1 MEEFKNYDEKIKEL
15 GDFIS
20 TVTDADEALVDV
32 LHEAQRIFGYI
43 PTQVQHFIA
52 EKLDSN
58 PAEVYGVIT
67 FYPASFRTK
76 PQGDFTINVC
86 NGTACHVAGA
96 NDVLNEFAKILK
108 IGVGETTYD
117 GKFSLKSGRCV
128 GACAMNPVVTV
139 GDDIYSKVTPKD
151 VATIIEKYI

>member
-1 MEEFKNYDEKIKEL
+1 MEEITNYDEKIKEL
-15 GDFIS
+15 GDYIS
-20 TVTDADEALVDV
+20 TITNTDEALVDV
-32 LHEAQRIFGYI
+32 LHEAQKIFGYI

-52 EKLDSN
+52 DKLDSN

-76 PQGDFTINVC
+76 PKGDFTINVC

-96 NDVLNEFAKILK
+96 NDVLNEFSKILK

-117 GKFSLKSGRCV
+117 GKFTLKSGRCV
-128 GACAMNPVVTV
+128 GACAMAPVVTV
-139 GDDIYSKVTPKD
+139 GDDMYNKVSPREVSD
-151 VATIIEKYI
+151 IIGRYI